1 MILNKTVERMAYY
14 SSDIY
19 IANAASISPEI
30 IEKVS
35 KEVIGYK

>member
-14 SSDIY
+14 SS
-19 IANAASISPEI
+19 AASISPEI